1 MAVVPAKC
9 RVDLGRMRLLLRD
22 SRATLPKGGGFA
34 GTFWYCDTEAMQA
47 FDNPYGIPLYLGG
60 DLIGEETL
68 AFPAGSHHEV
78 ICIPFKN
85 LLRLTGAHVQ
95 EFCKG
100 EQEGTRGTKLRR
112 SQCSFHCK

>member
-1 MAVVPAKC
+1 M
-9 RVDLGRMRLLLRD
+9 
-22 SRATLPKGGGFA
+22 A
-34 GTFWYCDTEAMQA
+34 GT
-47 FDNPYGIPLYLGG
+47 GIAPDPGMNLFRL
-60 DLIGEETL
+60 
-68 AFPAGSHHEV
+68 PAGSHHEV
-78 ICIPFKN
+78 IRIPFKN

>member
-1 MAVVPAKC
+1 
-9 RVDLGRMRLLLRD
+9 
-22 SRATLPKGGGFA
+22 
-34 GTFWYCDTEAMQA
+34 MQV
-47 FDNPYGIPLYLGG
+47 FGNLYGIPLYLGG

-78 ICIPFKN
+78 IRIPFKD

-112 SQCSFHCK
+112 SQCSFHYK